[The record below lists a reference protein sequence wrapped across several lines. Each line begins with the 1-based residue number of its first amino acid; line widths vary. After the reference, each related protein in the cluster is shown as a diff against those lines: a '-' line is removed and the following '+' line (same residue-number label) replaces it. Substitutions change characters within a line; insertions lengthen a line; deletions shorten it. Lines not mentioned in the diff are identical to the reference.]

1 MKFVQSFLQ
10 HHFVE
15 NQCWHRLMSSVFSQ
29 HIVLQY
35 ELTMS
40 SGLLT
45 AAPVGLA
52 TEAVDTTL
60 PGTVAW
66 TAALSYGDCEA
77 LL

>member
-1 MKFVQSFLQ
+1 MGEVGG
-10 HHFVE
+10 
-15 NQCWHRLMSSVFSQ
+15 
-29 HIVLQY
+29 
-35 ELTMS
+35 LTMS

-45 AAPVGLA
+45 AGPVGLA

-66 TAALSYGDCEA
+66 TAGLPYGDCEA